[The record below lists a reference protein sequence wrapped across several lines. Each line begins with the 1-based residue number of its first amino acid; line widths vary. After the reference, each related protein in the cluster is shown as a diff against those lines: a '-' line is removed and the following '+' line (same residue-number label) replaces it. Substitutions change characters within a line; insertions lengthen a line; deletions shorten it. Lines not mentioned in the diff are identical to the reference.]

1 MGELSDGRAESA
13 GATGEGVLV
22 RVEGR
27 VQGVGFRAF
36 VRARAQALGVSGWT
50 CNLPDGAVAV
60 AMSGPSD
67 AVGALRSALA
77 SGPTGASV
85 TRVREMG
92 PVPVAA
98 GEPFQVVRRP
108 PTGAG

>member
-1 MGELSDGRAESA
+1 M
-13 GATGEGVLV
+13 

-36 VRARAQALGVSGWT
+36 VRARARALGVAGWT

-60 AMSGPSD
+60 AMRGPAD
-67 AVGALRSALA
+67 AVGALRAALA
-77 SGPTGASV
+77 SGPTGAAV
-85 TRVREMG
+85 THVREMG

-98 GEPFQVVRRP
+98 DAPFQVVLRP
-108 PTGAG
+108 PTGAP